1 MNKNGRLFL
10 SMFKIGMIGFGG
22 GTALIPVI
30 ERTVIDEYGL
40 VTKEDYDVDV
50 MVASITPGALPVEI
64 SAGVGR
70 RIKGSCGLLFGAI
83 AMALPG
89 VMLTILFTILIGR
102 INDLLLKQIKFIAVG
117 IYVFIGMHLTSY
129 ISETIKSISNNE
141 SKKKCILLV
150 ISVAILVCG
159 KNLYS
164 IFPGDRT
171 PVLALNTLNVFAITF
186 FILFF
191 TRNRFNSV
199 KIIVT
204 VVCSSVF
211 VLCYCTAGIISND
224 FVKYSI
230 DIVMIILSVYGILC
244 DIKDGYEISDK
255 TRFIHTIKDII
266 LCICFG
272 ITLSLP
278 ALIISSSSIS
288 FLLRGLL
295 SAVMS
300 FGGGDAYLTVADGMF
315 VDSGMVTKEE
325 FYSMLAPLT
334 NVLPGSIL
342 CKTLSGV
349 GYYIGIEISGSVLGG
364 LSVALAGFAI
374 SIVASCSVIS
384 LMTGLYEAF
393 GNLNVFSELKRWIRP
408 IVSGLLVNVILSLI
422 VQVKHH
428 GAEFGA
434 EREFIFLM
442 MAIYLVNSLVVK
454 KYRFRNEIIVGISII
469 LSLALC
475 NLLVLCR

>member
-1 MNKNGRLFL
+1 MKNSTDINTNLDALEAEAIYIIREVAAECENPVMLYSIGKDSSVMLHLAMKAFFPEKPPFPF
-10 SMFKIGMIGFGG
+10 MHIDTTWKFKEMIEFRDKIVDKYGIDMIVYKNEEGIKHGINPFEHGAAYTDIMKTQALKQAISKYGFTAAFGG
-22 GTALIPVI
+22 GRRDEEKSRAKERIFSFRNREQAWNPKNQRPEMWNEYNTRINQGESIRVFPISNWTEKDIWQYI
-30 ERTVIDEYGL
+30 ERE
-40 VTKEDYDVDV
+40 K
-50 MVASITPGALPVEI
+50 
-64 SAGVGR
+64 
-70 RIKGSCGLLFGAI
+70 
-83 AMALPG
+83 
-89 VMLTILFTILIGR
+89 
-102 INDLLLKQIKFIAVG
+102 
-117 IYVFIGMHLTSY
+117 
-129 ISETIKSISNNE
+129 
-141 SKKKCILLV
+141 
-150 ISVAILVCG
+150 
-159 KNLYS
+159 
-164 IFPGDRT
+164 
-171 PVLALNTLNVFAITF
+171 
-186 FILFF
+186 
-191 TRNRFNSV
+191 
-199 KIIVT
+199 
-204 VVCSSVF
+204 
-211 VLCYCTAGIISND
+211 
-224 FVKYSI
+224 I
-230 DIVMIILSVYGILC
+230 DIVPLYFAKERPIVYRDGNIIMVDDNRMPIREGE
-244 DIKDGYEISDK
+244 EIVFK
-255 TRFIHTIKDII
+255 KIRFR
-266 LCICFG
+266 
-272 ITLSLP
+272 TLGCYPLTG
-278 ALIISSSSIS
+278 
-288 FLLRGLL
+288 GL
-295 SAVMS
+295 MS

>member
-1 MNKNGRLFL
+1 
-10 SMFKIGMIGFGG
+10 
-22 GTALIPVI
+22 
-30 ERTVIDEYGL
+30 
-40 VTKEDYDVDV
+40 
-50 MVASITPGALPVEI
+50 
-64 SAGVGR
+64 
-70 RIKGSCGLLFGAI
+70 
-83 AMALPG
+83 
-89 VMLTILFTILIGR
+89 
-102 INDLLLKQIKFIAVG
+102 
-117 IYVFIGMHLTSY
+117 
-129 ISETIKSISNNE
+129 
-141 SKKKCILLV
+141 
-150 ISVAILVCG
+150 
-159 KNLYS
+159 
-164 IFPGDRT
+164 
-171 PVLALNTLNVFAITF
+171 
-186 FILFF
+186 
-191 TRNRFNSV
+191 
-199 KIIVT
+199 
-204 VVCSSVF
+204 
-211 VLCYCTAGIISND
+211 
-224 FVKYSI
+224 
-230 DIVMIILSVYGILC
+230 
-244 DIKDGYEISDK
+244 
-255 TRFIHTIKDII
+255 
-266 LCICFG
+266 
-272 ITLSLP
+272 
-278 ALIISSSSIS
+278 
-288 FLLRGLL
+288 
-295 SAVMS
+295 MS

-374 SIVASCSVIS
+374 SIVASCSVFS

-442 MAIYLVNSLVVK
+442 VAIYLVNSLVVK

>member
-1 MNKNGRLFL
+1 
-10 SMFKIGMIGFGG
+10 
-22 GTALIPVI
+22 
-30 ERTVIDEYGL
+30 
-40 VTKEDYDVDV
+40 
-50 MVASITPGALPVEI
+50 
-64 SAGVGR
+64 
-70 RIKGSCGLLFGAI
+70 
-83 AMALPG
+83 
-89 VMLTILFTILIGR
+89 MLTILFTILIGR

-191 TRNRFNSV
+191 TRNRFNFV

-224 FVKYSI
+224 FVKCSI

-278 ALIISSSSIS
+278 ALIIFSSSIS

-334 NVLPGSIL
+334 NVL
-342 CKTLSGV
+342 T
-349 GYYIGIEISGSVLGG
+349 
-364 LSVALAGFAI
+364 GFAI
-374 SIVASCSVIS
+374 SIVASCSVFS

-442 MAIYLVNSLVVK
+442 VAIYLVNSLVVK
-454 KYRFRNEIIVGISII
+454 KYRFRNEIIVGISI

>member
-1 MNKNGRLFL
+1 
-10 SMFKIGMIGFGG
+10 
-22 GTALIPVI
+22 
-30 ERTVIDEYGL
+30 
-40 VTKEDYDVDV
+40 
-50 MVASITPGALPVEI
+50 
-64 SAGVGR
+64 
-70 RIKGSCGLLFGAI
+70 
-83 AMALPG
+83 
-89 VMLTILFTILIGR
+89 
-102 INDLLLKQIKFIAVG
+102 
-117 IYVFIGMHLTSY
+117 MHLTSY

-224 FVKYSI
+224 FVKCSI

>member
-1 MNKNGRLFL
+1 MK
-10 SMFKIGMIGFGG
+10 KIKKYVPFMKAGFHQASTYKLNLIFIILGNIIGCFVSFYLWKAVFDATDTSSFMGFN
-22 GTALIPVI
+22 
-30 ERTVIDEYGL
+30 
-40 VTKEDYDVDV
+40 
-50 MVASITPGALPVEI
+50 MVEMT
-64 SAGVGR
+64 
-70 RIKGSCGLLFGAI
+70 
-83 AMALPG
+83 
-89 VMLTILFTILIGR
+89 T
-102 INDLLLKQIKFIAVG
+102 
-117 IYVFIGMHLTSY
+117 YVFISFVTNSIIGCNAMTS
-129 ISETIKSISNNE
+129 IGEE
-141 SKKKCILLV
+141 
-150 ISVAILVCG
+150 
-159 KNLYS
+159 
-164 IFPGDRT
+164 
-171 PVLALNTLNVFAITF
+171 
-186 FILFF
+186 
-191 TRNRFNSV
+191 
-199 KIIVT
+199 
-204 VVCSSVF
+204 
-211 VLCYCTAGIISND
+211 
-224 FVKYSI
+224 
-230 DIVMIILSVYGILC
+230 
-244 DIKDGYEISDK
+244 IKDGTIAFRLLKPISYNL
-255 TRFIHTIKDII
+255 TFISQEVGEKVLKI
-266 LCICFG
+266 LFVFI
-272 ITLSLP
+272 
-278 ALIISSSSIS
+278 
-288 FLLRGLL
+288 
-295 SAVMS
+295 MS